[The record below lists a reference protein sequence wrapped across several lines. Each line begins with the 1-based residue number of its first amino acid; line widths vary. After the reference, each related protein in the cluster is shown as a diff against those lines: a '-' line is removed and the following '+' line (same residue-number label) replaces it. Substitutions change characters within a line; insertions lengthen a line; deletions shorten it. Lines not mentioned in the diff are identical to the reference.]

1 MQEKNVANLFLEIF
15 VVVAILGTLS
25 AIALPRVGHMF
36 NKGKIE
42 SQESELHNIQ
52 TAVTEM
58 LFDSVTGT
66 LEPVGPIA
74 DMSQVRTTDTPPLE
88 LAYYLYGLDGDSVR
102 SHCTYTFAADG
113 TVKQV
118 LS

>member
-1 MQEKNVANLFLEIF
+1 MQEKNVTSLFLEIF

-25 AIALPRVGHMF
+25 AIAIPRVGQMF
-36 NKGKIE
+36 NKGKVE

-66 LEPVGPIA
+66 LAPVDSTA
-74 DMSQVRTTDTPPLE
+74 NMSQVLTTDAPPLV
-88 LAYYLYGLDGDSVR
+88 LVGYLWGMNGDLVKSR
-102 SHCTYTFAADG
+102 CTYTFAADG
-113 TVKQV
+113 TVKQI
-118 LS
+118 LP